1 MRILAFGASYSKNSI
16 NKEFAFYTAD
26 QFENASVEKIDL
38 NDFQLPLY
46 TIDLE
51 KEEGIPAAAHSFLT
65 KISDAGLIIISL
77 AEHNGSY
84 TAGFKNLFDW
94 ISRINVKIFDGK
106 SLFLL
111 STATG
116 PGGGNNVMDA
126 ALKRF
131 PKHGAN
137 IISSFV
143 LPKFQENFRPDKGIL
158 NDDLD
163 LEYQNALEL
172 IREKLLKQ

>member
-1 MRILAFGASYSKNSI
+1 MKILAFGGSYSKNSI

-26 QFENASVEKIDL
+26 QFENAIIEKIDL

-51 KEEGIPAAAHSFLT
+51 KEEGIPATAHSFLT
-65 KISDAGLIIISL
+65 KISEADLIVISL

-94 ISRINVKIFDGK
+94 ISRINVKMFDGK
-106 SLFLL
+106 LLLLL

-116 PGGGNNVMDA
+116 PGGGINVMDA

-143 LPKFQENFRPDKGIL
+143 LPKFQDNFRSDKGIL
-158 NDDLD
+158 NDELV
-163 LEYQNALEL
+163 LEYQNVLDL
-172 IREKLLKQ
+172 IREKLLNQ

>member
-1 MRILAFGASYSKNSI
+1 MKILAFGGSYSKNSI
-16 NKEFAFYTAD
+16 NKEFAFYTA
-26 QFENASVEKIDL
+26 ENFDGAEIEKIDL

-51 KEEGIPAAAHSFLT
+51 KEEGIPASAHSFLS
-65 KISDAGLIIISL
+65 KISDADLIIISL

-94 ISRINVKIFDGK
+94 ISRINVKMFDAK
-106 SLFLL
+106 HLFLL

-116 PGGGNNVMDA
+116 PGGGISVMEA
-126 ALKRF
+126 ATKRF

-137 IISSFV
+137 IISTFT
-143 LPKFQENFRPDKGIL
+143 LPKFQDNFDQNNGIL
-158 NDDLD
+158 NSELAMEFQSQ
-163 LEYQNALEL
+163 LEILRNHFSL
-172 IREKLLKQ
+172 